1 MCTYEIPLIFVCVFL
16 SLIRVLARIWLVNE
30 RMDSYHHKSGSK
42 KRKEKIVREKS
53 AKRGQ
58 RSLSRFLIPG
68 GECSTCVDNAVMISL
83 ESDAADVGDTY
94 TSRFDCELTL
104 EQSCS
109 DSSSCSSAALEV
121 QPSRTVSPRS
131 SGSIAPTAESTV
143 VECTPLLSV
152 GQLHSFDIG
161 MLNNETPSSEQIRTA
176 VQRGHQRHPTVFPPD
191 KTGRNFPCSLL
202 NTQLSNGEK
211 VLRDWLVWSNEKQSL
226 YCFC

>member
-42 KRKEKIVREKS
+42 KRKKIVREKS

-68 GECSTCVDNAVMISL
+68 GECSTCVDDTVMISL
-83 ESDAADVGDTY
+83 ESDAADVDDTY

-121 QPSRTVSPRS
+121 QPSRTVAPRS

-143 VECTPLLSV
+143 VESTPLISV

-161 MLNNETPSSEQIRTA
+161 MLDNETPSSEQIRTA

-202 NTQLSNGEK
+202 NTQLNNGEK
-211 VLRDWLVWSNEKQSL
+211 VLCDWLVWSNEKQSL
-226 YCFC
+226 YCLC